1 MTEILDSS
9 LSKPRLRRQR
19 NSQLKTV
26 GGVLSELGKVYR
38 AYTNGNITAV
48 EAHTRRA
55 LLAEIRTTIEGA
67 DVAERMNQIET
78 RAARR
83 HRRGGQA
90 VWLRRRTTARF
101 SYNLKGDCHELEEIK
116 RNPTL
121 C

>member
-48 EAHTRRA
+48 EAQTRRA

-67 DVAERMNQIET
+67 DVAERMNQIELLVLQYRDT
-78 RAARR
+78 VASSPPRLIAGRE
-83 HRRGGQA
+83 
-90 VWLRRRTTARF
+90 V
-101 SYNLKGDCHELEEIK
+101 N
-116 RNPTL
+116 
-121 C
+121 